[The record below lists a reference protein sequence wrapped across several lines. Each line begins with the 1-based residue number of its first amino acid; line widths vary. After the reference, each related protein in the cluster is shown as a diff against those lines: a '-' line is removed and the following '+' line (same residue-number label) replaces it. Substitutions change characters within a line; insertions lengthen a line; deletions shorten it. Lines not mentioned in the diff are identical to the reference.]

1 MDFQITVLGTPAEEG
16 GGGKI
21 DMINAGVFDNIDIA
35 MMVHP
40 SPETS
45 SHCSSTAIDR

>member
-1 MDFQITVLGTPAEEG
+1 MVLGTPAEEG

-21 DMINAGVFDNIDIA
+21 DLLKAGVFNNIDVA

-40 SPETS
+40 SKCTVAAHPNVI
-45 SHCSSTAIDR
+45 CRST